1 MARRKVTRT
10 KKDRDGDILA
20 LCNPAEYWSP
30 RQKANAIRDIES
42 GVNSYYTESGGKIAQ
57 VYVKDGPR
65 GKYLTT
71 SADGRGANNLDNLPD
86 C

>member
-65 GKYLTT
+65 GKVVQK
-71 SADGRGANNLDNLPD
+71 RLPGLPRTRALPR
-86 C
+86 